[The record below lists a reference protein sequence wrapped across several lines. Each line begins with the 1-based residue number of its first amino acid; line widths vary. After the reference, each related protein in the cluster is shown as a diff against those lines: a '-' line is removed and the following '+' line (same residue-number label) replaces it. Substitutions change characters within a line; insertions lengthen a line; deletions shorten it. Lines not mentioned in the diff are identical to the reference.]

1 MAGSFGRDH
10 EGMPKRLTVLAY
22 ALFGFALVLA
32 GVALVGAWLCGL
44 DRETLWSS
52 FLITNTAIGLSA
64 APCGLLIARAKPG
77 NPIGWLFL
85 IAGIAPLLTAAVTPL
100 MIYGAGH
107 GWPHLTLRLLVT
119 IYLFSWSW
127 GVFCCLPLILQ
138 LFPTGRPV
146 SRRWQV
152 LCWLTVGNAALGNLF
167 VGPTPEYNSASSFL
181 VVPWWSVTER
191 IAAVVA
197 PLLILASV
205 ASLIVRYVRG
215 TETVR
220 QQVLWL
226 LVAVILVILINAPIW
241 FAIPN
246 GQTILLLLS
255 FPLIPAAV
263 TIAVLRHG
271 LYDVRIVLSRVVVYA
286 LLTVGV
292 IAIYVGLVAGLERVL
307 RGAGA
312 PVVAALAIAL
322 AFNPVRVRL
331 QRLVDRAVYGTRRDP
346 VAAVSA
352 VGQRLAG
359 DDLGGVADGL
369 RESLRLSYVAV
380 ERGDGSLVESGG
392 RTAMSQTWPLTYNGK
407 RVGNLVIS
415 PRQGERRL
423 SRADQN
429 VIDLLAAPLA
439 IVLHAQALTE
449 DLKVSR
455 ERVIDAAEEERTRL
469 RRELHDSLGPL
480 LTGAAFK
487 ADGIALAAQNR
498 PERAESLAIELADQL
513 RQSVEGVRQLAYGLR
528 PAALDELGLVGAL
541 REEGSRY
548 GPVKVIIRAPESL
561 PALPSPVEVAAYRI
575 AAEALTN
582 VVRHSDAKLASIQ
595 LTTVD
600 GTLEMIITDDGSA
613 TPPWSP
619 GLGLA
624 SIQTRASE
632 VGGACEA
639 GPTAEGGRVVAVLPL
654 RAGR

>member
-1 MAGSFGRDH
+1 MAGSLGRDY

-85 IAGIAPLLTAAVTPL
+85 MWGIAPLLTAAATPL

-107 GWPHLTLRLLVT
+107 EWSQFALRLLVT
-119 IYLFSWSW
+119 IYMFSWSW

-138 LFPTGRPV
+138 LFPTGKPV
-146 SRRWQV
+146 TRRWAV
-152 LCWLTVGNAALGNLF
+152 LCWLTVGSAVLGNMF
-167 VGPTPEYNSASSFL
+167 VGPTPELDASSFL
-181 VVPWWSVTER
+181 VAPWWAVTER
-191 IAAVVA
+191 ITAVVT
-197 PLLILASV
+197 PLIILGSV
-205 ASLIVRYVRG
+205 ASLIVRFIRG
-215 TETVR
+215 SETVR
-220 QQVLWL
+220 QQVMWL
-226 LVAVILVILINAPIW
+226 LVAVILVILINVPIW
-241 FAIPN
+241 FAIPS

-263 TIAVLRHG
+263 TIAVLRHA

-286 LLTVGV
+286 MLTAGV

-380 ERGDGSLVESGG
+380 ERADGSLVESGD
-392 RTAMSQTWPLTYNGK
+392 RTATSQTWPLTYNGK
-407 RVGNLVIS
+407 RVGNLVVG

-449 DLKVSR
+449 DLKISR
-455 ERVIDAAEEERTRL
+455 ERVIDAAEEERIRL

-513 RQSVEGVRQLAYGLR
+513 RQSIEGVRQLAYGLR

-548 GPVKVIIRAPESL
+548 GPVKVIIQAPESL
-561 PALPSPVEVAAYRI
+561 PALPSSVEVAAYRI

-582 VVRHSDAKLASIQ
+582 VVRHSDAKLASVQ
-595 LTTVD
+595 LTTDD

-613 TPPWSP
+613 TAPWSP

-639 GPTAEGGRVVAVLPL
+639 GPTADGGRVIAVLPL

>member
-1 MAGSFGRDH
+1 MR
-10 EGMPKRLTVLAY
+10 KRLTVLAY
-22 ALFGFALVLA
+22 ALFGFAILLA
-32 GVALVGAWLCGL
+32 GVAIVGALLVGL

-64 APCGLLIARAKPG
+64 APCGLLIARAKPD

-85 IAGIAPLLTAAVTPL
+85 IMGIAPLLTAATAPL
-100 MIYGAGH
+100 MIYGAAH
-107 GWPHLTLRLLVT
+107 DWPQFALRLLVT
-119 IYLFSWSW
+119 IYMFSWSW
-127 GVFCCLPLILQ
+127 GIFCCLPLILQ
-138 LFPTGRPV
+138 LFPTGKPL
-146 SRRWQV
+146 SRRWAV
-152 LCWLTVGNAALGNLF
+152 LCWLTVANAALGNMF
-167 VGPTPEYNSASSFL
+167 VGPTPEYGASSFL
-181 VVPWWSVTER
+181 VAPWWAVTEG
-191 IAAVVA
+191 ISAQVAQPVV
-197 PLLILASV
+197 LASV
-205 ASLIVRYVRG
+205 ASLVVRFIRG

-226 LVAVILVILINAPIW
+226 LVAVILVILINAPTW
-241 FAIPN
+241 FTMPS
-246 GQTILLLLS
+246 GQTIVLLLS

-263 TIAVLRHG
+263 TVAVLRHG

-286 LLTVGV
+286 VLTAGV
-292 IAIYVGLVAGLERVL
+292 IAIYVGLVAVLDRVL
-307 RGAGA
+307 RGIGA
-312 PVVAALAIAL
+312 PVIAALAIAL

-359 DDLGGVADGL
+359 DDLGGVADAL

-380 ERGDGSLVESGG
+380 ERKDASIVESGEQAA
-392 RTAMSQTWPLTYNGK
+392 TLQTWPLSYDAEPLG
-407 RVGNLVIS
+407 RLFVG
-415 PRQGERRL
+415 PRHGERQL
-423 SRADQN
+423 SRSDQKI
-429 VIDLLAAPLA
+429 IDLLAAPLA

-449 DLKVSR
+449 DLRVSR
-455 ERVIDAAEEERTRL
+455 ERVIDAAEEERNRL

-487 ADGIALAAQNR
+487 ADGIALAAQSR

-548 GPVKVIIRAPESL
+548 GPVKVIIQAPESM
-561 PALPSPVEVAAYRI
+561 PALPSSVEVAAYRI

-582 VVRHSDAKLASIQ
+582 VVRHSDAKLASVQ
-595 LTTVD
+595 LTTDD
-600 GTLEMIITDDGSA
+600 GTLEMIITDDGSSTA
-613 TPPWSP
+613 PWSP

-654 RAGR
+654 GAGR

>member
-1 MAGSFGRDH
+1 
-10 EGMPKRLTVLAY
+10 MPKRLTILAY
-22 ALFGFALVLA
+22 ALFGFAIVLA
-32 GVALVGAWLCGL
+32 GVAVVGALVFNL

-52 FLITNTAIGLSA
+52 YLITNTAIGLSA
-64 APCGLLIARAKPG
+64 APCGLLIARAKPD

-85 IAGIAPLLTAAVTPL
+85 IMGIAPLLTAATAPL
-100 MIYGAGH
+100 MIYGAAH
-107 GWPHLTLRLLVT
+107 DWPQFALRLLVT
-119 IYLFSWSW
+119 IYMFSWSW
-127 GVFCCLPLILQ
+127 GIFCCLPLILQ
-138 LFPTGRPV
+138 LFPTGKPL
-146 SRRWQV
+146 SRRWAV
-152 LCWLTVGNAALGNLF
+152 LCWLTVANAALGNMF
-167 VGPTPEYNSASSFL
+167 VGPTPEYCASSFL
-181 VVPWWSVTER
+181 VAPWWAVTEG
-191 IAAVVA
+191 ISAQVAQPVV
-197 PLLILASV
+197 LASV
-205 ASLIVRYVRG
+205 ASLVVRFIRG

-226 LVAVILVILINAPIW
+226 LVAVILVILINAPTW
-241 FAIPN
+241 FTMPS
-246 GQTILLLLS
+246 GQTIVLLLS

-263 TIAVLRHG
+263 TVAVLRHG

-286 LLTVGV
+286 VLTAGV
-292 IAIYVGLVAGLERVL
+292 IAIYVGLVAVLDRVL
-307 RGAGA
+307 RGIGA
-312 PVVAALAIAL
+312 PVIAALAIAL

-359 DDLGGVADGL
+359 DDLGGVADAL

-380 ERGDGSLVESGG
+380 ERKDASIVESGEQAA
-392 RTAMSQTWPLTYNGK
+392 TLQTWPLSYDAEPLG
-407 RVGNLVIS
+407 RLFVG
-415 PRQGERRL
+415 PRHGERQL
-423 SRADQN
+423 SRSDQKI
-429 VIDLLAAPLA
+429 IDLLAAPLA

-449 DLKVSR
+449 DLRVSR
-455 ERVIDAAEEERTRL
+455 ERVIDAAEEERNRL

-487 ADGIALAAQNR
+487 ADGIALAAQSR

-548 GPVKVIIRAPESL
+548 GPVKVIIQAPESM
-561 PALPSPVEVAAYRI
+561 PALPSSVEVAAYRI

-582 VVRHSDAKLASIQ
+582 VVRHSDAKLASVQ
-595 LTTVD
+595 LTTDD
-600 GTLEMIITDDGSA
+600 GTLEMIITDDGSSTA
-613 TPPWSP
+613 PWSP

-654 RAGR
+654 GAGR